1 MEGRMSAERIPPL
14 GMSELSVEAEQLVS
28 ATRVGWDQPQNIFLT
43 LARRPDLLRGVNRLG
58 HRLLFEGTI
67 GPRLREIAILRISW
81 RCACVYEFGQHTVI
95 GGRNG
100 LTGSEIDALCLPD
113 PRAYDQWDRADIA
126 VIEAVDELYF
136 RDTMTDAGWDRLRS
150 VLTEDQLIEFVLL
163 VGYYRMLA
171 AFLNSAGVHPDS
183 GLPGWT
189 RRA

>member
-1 MEGRMSAERIPPL
+1 MSASRIQPL
-14 GMSELSVEAEQLVS
+14 SVSELSVEAEQLIS

-58 HRLLFEGTI
+58 HRLLFKGTI
-67 GPRLREIAILRISW
+67 RPRLRELAILRISW
-81 RCACVYEFGQHTVI
+81 RSACVYEFGQHTVI

-100 LTGSEIDALCLPD
+100 LTQSEIEAVCLPD
-113 PRAYDQWDRADIA
+113 PRAYDQWDREDIA
-126 VIEAVDELYF
+126 VIDAVDELYF
-136 RDTMTDAGWDRLRS
+136 RDTMTDAAWERLRA
-150 VLTEDQLIEFVLL
+150 VLTEDQLMEFVLL

-189 RRA
+189 QGA